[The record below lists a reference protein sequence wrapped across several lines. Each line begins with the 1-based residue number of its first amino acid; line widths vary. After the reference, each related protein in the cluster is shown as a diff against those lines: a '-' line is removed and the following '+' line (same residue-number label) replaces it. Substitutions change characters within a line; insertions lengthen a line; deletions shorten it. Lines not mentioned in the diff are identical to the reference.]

1 MNRGFKVTAVFAVLI
16 AGVVAISLVS
26 AGSGQFG
33 IPLSQVFDSVLDRLG
48 LTETRLDPFAEGAL
62 WQVRFP
68 RVVMTLLVGG
78 VLGVCGAVMQGVFGN
93 PLAEPAVVGVSSGAA
108 VAASLSIV
116 AGWTFFGA
124 FTTPALGFAGGLV
137 TTLLVYV
144 LSRSRGRSE
153 VVTLILTGVAV
164 NAVTMAIIS
173 FLMFSADQAA
183 REQIVFW
190 QLGSLAG
197 SRWPYVVTVLPLV
210 AVGVAGSIAL
220 SRKLDLLALGERQ
233 ARHLGVDVE
242 KLRLGAVVIVALM
255 AAAAVSYSGIIGFVG
270 LIVPHGLRMLLGP
283 GHRVLIPASLF
294 GGALLLA
301 AADLGARTLFTYADL
316 PIGMLT
322 ALVGGPFF
330 FWLLLRTRR
339 RSGGWA

>member
-1 MNRGFKVTAVFAVLI
+1 MTAVFAVLI
-16 AGVVAISLVS
+16 AGVVAVSLVS
-26 AGSGQFG
+26 AGSGQYG
-33 IPLSQVFDSVLDRLG
+33 IPLSQVLDSVLHRLG
-48 LTETRLDPFAEGAL
+48 LSETRLDPFAEGAL

-78 VLGVCGAVMQGVFGN
+78 VLGVCGALMQGVFGN

-108 VAASLSIV
+108 VGASLSIV

-137 TTLLVYV
+137 TTLLVYA

-164 NAVTMAIIS
+164 NAVAMAIIS

-197 SRWPYVVTVLPLV
+197 SRWPYVMTVLPLV
-210 AVGVAGSIAL
+210 AVGVAVSVAL
-220 SRKLDLLALGERQ
+220 ARKLDLLALGERQ

-242 KLRLGAVVIVALM
+242 KLRIGAVVVVALM

-283 GHRVLIPASLF
+283 GHRALIPASLF

-301 AADLGARTLFTYADL
+301 AADLGARTLFSYADL

>member
-1 MNRGFKVTAVFAVLI
+1 MTAVFAVLI
-16 AGVVAISLVS
+16 AGVAGISLVS

-33 IPLSQVFDSVLDRLG
+33 IPLSQVFDSVLSRLG

-108 VAASLSIV
+108 VGASLSIV

-137 TTLLVYV
+137 TTLLVYL

-164 NAVTMAIIS
+164 NAVAMALIS

-210 AVGVAGSIAL
+210 AAGVAVSIAL
-220 SRKLDLLALGERQ
+220 SRRLDLLALGERQ